1 MTAPITFTDAE
12 LDALLLGLALIDAAD
27 GAEDEVDDGTDT
39 VLSARARIAEILP
52 RAPAYRPRRTDTPV
66 QRAILGAIAAET
78 RLALSYVDG
87 KGAATERSVWPVEYD
102 GNTLLAWCER
112 RHDFPHFRADRIQA
126 VEDTGTPMP
135 VRRRVLLA
143 AALSRGEEGW

>member
-1 MTAPITFTDAE
+1 MTAPIAFTDAE
-12 LDALLLGLALIDAAD
+12 LDLLLRGLAMLDAD
-27 GAEDEVDDGTDT
+27 EEMEDAKLVRW
-39 VLSARARIAEILP
+39 ARARIAAVLP
-52 RAPAYRPRRTDTPV
+52 RAPAYRPRASDTPV
-66 QRAILGAIAAET
+66 QRAIRGAIAAET